1 MLVETAHID
10 RITGS
15 RYDRLLASGWF
26 RSREIIYRSDLICMD
41 ERVSS
46 VRHIR
51 YDLNELEIKKRHKK
65 LLSKNDKRFSV
76 RVSSVVI
83 TSDTERLYHF
93 QTKRFKGFIHSHV
106 EEVVFPFSTKEGN
119 GTLQLDVY
127 DNENLV
133 ASSFFDIGKNAAA
146 SIHCVYDQQY
156 AQYSLGIY
164 TMLKEMEY
172 LKENGIRYYYPG
184 YVLDRPSCFDYKLS
198 FGQCQ
203 WLAHDERWYNSI
215 RPKDMKTKSMLLEEK
230 MAELRL
236 RLALQ
241 GYDARLVFY
250 PYFTAAYLT
259 SLEDELV
266 KYSCYF
272 VVEDSQGEFAASYDI
287 EEDDFIV
294 FRPFPSAGYNILRMD
309 VSEDYKHSPKYEM
322 RVMQSSYSYPLS
334 EMLVEG

>member
-146 SIHCVYDQQY
+146 SIHCVYDQPSIAFTTSSTPNTAWVY
-156 AQYSLGIY
+156 ILCSKKWSTSRRMAFAII
-164 TMLKEMEY
+164 
-172 LKENGIRYYYPG
+172 IRDMFWTDLH
-184 YVLDRPSCFDYKLS
+184 V
-198 FGQCQ
+198 
-203 WLAHDERWYNSI
+203 SI
-215 RPKDMKTKSMLLEEK
+215 IS
-230 MAELRL
+230 
-236 RLALQ
+236 
-241 GYDARLVFY
+241 
-250 PYFTAAYLT
+250 
-259 SLEDELV
+259 
-266 KYSCYF
+266 
-272 VVEDSQGEFAASYDI
+272 
-287 EEDDFIV
+287 
-294 FRPFPSAGYNILRMD
+294 
-309 VSEDYKHSPKYEM
+309 
-322 RVMQSSYSYPLS
+322 
-334 EMLVEG
+334 